1 MSYNLPFLSFAFNVL
16 DSIYTIC
23 YTYITM
29 YKIDTVSVLG
39 DGGWGTTLAIL
50 LAKKGLKVRLWSAF
64 AGYADT
70 LKTTHNNEKF
80 LPGIVIPDE
89 IEITSDMHVATDR
102 AAAIVIAIPS
112 QFLRSVI
119 SRLKG
124 MHLGAKVIIS
134 VVKGIENETF
144 KRSSEIIKDEIG
156 DLDIAVLSGP
166 TIACEIAGGLPA
178 TSVVASVSKDVAKQ
192 AQELFMSDR
201 FRVYTSTDIIGV
213 ELGGA
218 LKNIIAIAA
227 GISDGLKL
235 GTNAKAA
242 LFTRGLVEMKRLGAA
257 LGAEQETFNGLSGI
271 GDLVTTCISLY
282 SRNRTVGEEI
292 TRGKKLSDLIENMDM
307 VAEGIETTRSV
318 YGLSKKIGIE
328 MPITE
333 QVYQVLFKDKNP
345 HTAVS
350 DLMLRDKKP
359 E

>member
-1 MSYNLPFLSFAFNVL
+1 
-16 DSIYTIC
+16 
-23 YTYITM
+23 M
-29 YKIDTVSVLG
+29 YKIDGVCILG
-39 DGGWGTTLAIL
+39 DGSWGTTLAVL
-50 LAKKGLKVRLWSAF
+50 LSKKGLKVKLWSAF
-64 AGYADT
+64 SDYADI
-70 LKTTHNNEKF
+70 LKTTRENKKF
-80 LPGIVIPDE
+80 LPGVIIPE
-89 IEITSDMHVATDR
+89 EVNITSDIR
-102 AAAIVIAIPS
+102 AAIDNVAVIIIAIPS

-119 SRLKG
+119 SKLKG
-124 MHLGAKVIIS
+124 RHLNARILIS

-166 TIACEIAGGLPA
+166 TIACEIVSGLPA
-178 TSVVASVSKDVAKQ
+178 SCVVASASKEVAKQ
-192 AQELFMSDR
+192 VQELFMSDR
-201 FRVYTSTDIIGV
+201 FRAYTSTDMIGV

-242 LFTRGLVEMKRLGAA
+242 LFTRGLVEMKRLGVA

-292 TRGKKLSDLIENMDM
+292 TRGKKLPEIIEKMDM

-318 YGLSKKIGIE
+318 YGLSKKMGIE

-333 QVYQVLFKDKNP
+333 QVYQVLFLEKNP

-350 DLMLRDKKP
+350 DLMLRDRKQ

>member
-1 MSYNLPFLSFAFNVL
+1 
-16 DSIYTIC
+16 
-23 YTYITM
+23 M
-29 YKIDTVSVLG
+29 YKIDTVCVLG
-39 DGGWGTTLAIL
+39 DGSWGTTLAIL
-50 LAKKGLKVRLWSAF
+50 LAKKGLKVKLWSAF
-64 AGYADT
+64 SDYAKI
-70 LKTTHNNEKF
+70 LKATHENKKF
-80 LPGIVIPDE
+80 LPGVIIPDE
-89 IEITSDMHVATDR
+89 VKITSDIR
-102 AAAIVIAIPS
+102 AAIDDSAAIIIAIPS
-112 QFLRSVI
+112 QFLRNVI
-119 SRLKG
+119 SKLKG
-124 MHLGAKVIIS
+124 KCIDAKILIS

-144 KRSSEIIKDEIG
+144 ERPSELIKDEIG

-166 TIACEIAGGLPA
+166 TIACEIASGLPA
-178 TSVVASVSKDVAKQ
+178 SCVVASARKEAAKR

-201 FRVYTSTDIIGV
+201 FRVYTSTDMIGV

-282 SRNRTVGEEI
+282 SRNRRVGEEI
-292 TRGKKLSDLIENMDM
+292 SRGKKLSEIIENMDM

-318 YGLSKKIGIE
+318 YGLSKKVGID

-333 QVYQVLFKDKNP
+333 QVYQVLFLEKNP

-350 DLMLRDKKP
+350 DLMLRDRKR

>member
-1 MSYNLPFLSFAFNVL
+1 MD
-16 DSIYTIC
+16 DS
-23 YTYITM
+23 
-29 YKIDTVSVLG
+29 D
-39 DGGWGTTLAIL
+39 
-50 LAKKGLKVRLWSAF
+50 
-64 AGYADT
+64 
-70 LKTTHNNEKF
+70 
-80 LPGIVIPDE
+80 
-89 IEITSDMHVATDR
+89 
-102 AAAIVIAIPS
+102 AIVIAIPS
-112 QFLRSVI
+112 QFLRNII
-119 SRLKG
+119 SKFKG
-124 MHLGAKVIIS
+124 MRVDAKILIS

-144 KRSSEIIKDEIG
+144 KRPSELIKDEIG

-166 TIACEIAGGLPA
+166 TIACEIASGLPA
-178 TSVVASVSKDVAKQ
+178 SCVIASSRKEAAKQ

-201 FRVYTSTDIIGV
+201 FRVYTSTDMIGV

-242 LFTRGLVEMKRLGAA
+242 LFTRGLVEMKRLGVA
-257 LGAEQETFNGLSGI
+257 LGAKQETFNGLSGI

-282 SRNRTVGEEI
+282 SRNRRVGEEI
-292 TRGKKLSDLIENMDM
+292 TRGKKLLEIVEKMDM

-318 YGLSKKIGIE
+318 YGLSKKMGID

-333 QVYQVLFKDKNP
+333 QVYQVLFLEKNS

-350 DLMLRDKKP
+350 DLMLRDRKR

>member
-1 MSYNLPFLSFAFNVL
+1 
-16 DSIYTIC
+16 
-23 YTYITM
+23 
-29 YKIDTVSVLG
+29 
-39 DGGWGTTLAIL
+39 
-50 LAKKGLKVRLWSAF
+50 
-64 AGYADT
+64 
-70 LKTTHNNEKF
+70 
-80 LPGIVIPDE
+80 
-89 IEITSDMHVATDR
+89 
-102 AAAIVIAIPS
+102 
-112 QFLRSVI
+112 
-119 SRLKG
+119 
-124 MHLGAKVIIS
+124 
-134 VVKGIENETF
+134 
-144 KRSSEIIKDEIG
+144 
-156 DLDIAVLSGP
+156 
-166 TIACEIAGGLPA
+166 
-178 TSVVASVSKDVAKQ
+178 
-192 AQELFMSDR
+192 
-201 FRVYTSTDIIGV
+201 
-213 ELGGA
+213 
-218 LKNIIAIAA
+218 
-227 GISDGLKL
+227 
-235 GTNAKAA
+235 

>member
-1 MSYNLPFLSFAFNVL
+1 MTINKRI
-16 DSIYTIC
+16 SI
-23 YTYITM
+23 
-29 YKIDTVSVLG
+29 LG

-50 LAKKGLKVRLWSAF
+50 LSKKGLSVRLWSAF
-64 AGYADT
+64 PDYADT
-70 LKTTHNNEKF
+70 VKQNSENIKF
-80 LPGIVIPDE
+80 LPGIKIPKAID
-89 IEITSDMHVATDR
+89 ITSDIAKALDADVIVVA
-102 AAAIVIAIPS
+102 VPS
-112 QFLRSVI
+112 QFLRGI
-119 SRLKG
+119 IAKIKG
-124 MHLGAKVIIS
+124 ASFNPQIIVS
-134 VVKGIENETF
+134 VVKGIENTTF
-144 KRSSEIIKDEIG
+144 NRPSEIIRQ
-156 DLDIAVLSGP
+156 DLGYDNIAVLSGP
-166 TIACEIAGGLPA
+166 TIAYEIAGGLPA
-178 TSVVASVSKDVAKQ
+178 TSVIASASKDVAKQ